1 MLIYMSRVKFYFY
14 EILTVSF
21 GLALIA
27 FFGTLSFFPMEIM
40 LLGEE
45 LSWLWVYI
53 LLIFSVFIVFIL
65 LSFYK
70 KKYSLVIVRVVDTL
84 TIICAIIAIVSFL
97 IYTQDV
103 IENWFVQGA
112 WFLRDNGLIIGI
124 LLSLIM
130 IKSVA
135 SLSFLITKFNEI
147 GGKSP
152 GEKDKEVLSF
162 VIIVLSFGFYIIEF
176 FLYRYF
182 TFYSCLFSIFI
193 FQACLSIMSV
203 FLISNSSY
211 KELLVLKIPEKTND
225 LTINSRFRKSFSKIN
240 LKLTKSGMDRTSFW
254 WLLYPLLVIIIIN
267 IVTLAT
273 LMSNL
278 FVSVNIGRPILMPLA
293 QILSIS
299 LIAMILF
306 VLTFN
311 VFGGRIRKRFG
322 DYYKEQ
328 KRSRSR
334 RGNINALDGQKFLGV
349 FLTISQVL
357 YFFEYPLYFPQVVS
371 FNLLFGIVGAIIY
384 HFLGKTDKQKNVLYS
399 IAIILLIINLILCYF
414 DGMAN
419 NTSVVVDGSIDLAPL
434 PYLYLHSWSYFM
446 MAGIPVGII
455 MSDLLLNVGFKHTDG
470 TDSINRGLL
479 FAFALFIGGM
489 ISMPLNFLLNN
500 PGGSHALLGT
510 STLYFI
516 LMIVI
521 YSVFLLLGLIYHIHI
536 EFVLPKIHEKK
547 MISKRNYII
556 KTKKTTV
563 VKQKIKRKFEFKRE
577 DLQKKTIAISFSIIF
592 IVTLIGGIF
601 IFVNYKQNHE
611 KPILAH
617 SPGNYYVWL
626 QKSSERVTKDFVVA
640 VDTSP
645 SIDAV
650 EISLAK
656 NEYGA
661 FQLVWRPLRQFINS
675 LTYSI
680 SNFTC
685 VGSPSNMIS
694 ASDCRLR
701 YEDYIIEETI
711 PDILVPFTSINLN
724 KLENYVLWFSM
735 KTPYDI
741 LEGEYRGNIIFN
753 INGADSE
760 IIEINLTVWNFTI
773 PEMRHLRTSI
783 GSFSQENEKIQN
795 YLYHRMNDYGVR
807 ISEASTY
814 AQLQAEEEYTCYY
827 NATANDW
834 VFNWTWWDNLT
845 EYKLNNTMNAFGIRD
860 PIDWDNHRNPDLTN
874 ATAILKLERYLQQ
887 VQAHIQN
894 KSWLN
899 YSYFYFI
906 DEFNLNIPSGYTR
919 QQYFTHLENYLIILN
934 DSAPLI
940 KITATVPPRDEYD
953 NLDPYFDI
961 YCPVSET
968 YDKTKWDSLMA
979 QGKEFWYYPCVGP
992 FAPWPNSH
1000 VYNHL
1005 YECRVLMWQT
1015 WLYGIHGYLYWQS
1028 QAYSHASYGFGANG
1042 YGDGWFLY
1050 ERDGKLYDSL
1060 RWENYLDGQEDYEY
1074 LWLLNAT
1081 LRYLTNNPGLISEIK
1096 LANLKAEFQ
1105 GIVNNIVGERYIYCD
1120 HPSTLY
1126 NGRDRVGVIL
1136 DDLSSVVNTTIIGEA
1151 QWLPPY

>member
-1 MLIYMSRVKFYFY
+1 MDKVKYYFY

-21 GLALIA
+21 GLALLA

-53 LLIFSVFIVFIL
+53 FLIFSVFIAFIL

-70 KKYSLVIVRVVDTL
+70 KNYSFIIIRIVDIL
-84 TIICAIIAIVSFL
+84 TIICAIIVIVSFL

-112 WFLRDNGLIIGI
+112 WFLRDNGFIVGV
-124 LLSLIM
+124 LLSLIL
-130 IKSVA
+130 IKSVTG
-135 SLSFLITKFNEI
+135 LSFLISKFNE
-147 GGKSP
+147 GGVQDSS
-152 GEKDKEVLSF
+152 EKQKEVLSLF
-162 VIIVLSFGFYIIEF
+162 IIVLSFGFYIIEF

-193 FQACLSIMSV
+193 VQVCLSIMSG
-203 FLISNSSY
+203 FLTSNSSY
-211 KELLVLKIPEKTND
+211 KDLLVLKITKETND
-225 LTINSRFRKSFSKIN
+225 LATNSRFKRRFSQIN
-240 LKLTKSGMDRTSFW
+240 LKLSKSGMDRTSFW
-254 WLLYPLLVIIIIN
+254 WLLYPLLVIIIVN
-267 IVTLAT
+267 IITLAT
-273 LMSNL
+273 MMSN
-278 FVSVNIGRPILMPLA
+278 FIVSVNIGRPLLMPLA

-299 LIAMILF
+299 LIAMVFI

-322 DYYKEQ
+322 DYYAGK

-334 RGNINALDGQKFLGV
+334 RGNVNALDGQKFLGI
-349 FLTISQVL
+349 FLAISQVL

-371 FNLLFGIVGAIIY
+371 YNLLFGIVGAIIY
-384 HFLGKTDKQKNVLYS
+384 HFLGKTDKQKIIIYS
-399 IAIILLIINLILCYF
+399 TAILLLILNFILCYL

-419 NTSVVVDGSIDLAPL
+419 NSPVVVDGSIDLVPL
-434 PYLYLHSWSYFM
+434 PFLYLHSWAYFM
-446 MAGIPVGII
+446 MVGIPIGII

-470 TDSINRGLL
+470 TDSVNRGLL
-479 FAFALFIGGM
+479 FSFTLFIGGM
-489 ISMPLNFLLNN
+489 ISMPGNFVLNN

-510 STLYFI
+510 STFYFI
-516 LMIVI
+516 LIIVVL
-521 YSVFLLLGLIYHIHI
+521 SVFLLLGLLYHIHI
-536 EFVLPKIHEKK
+536 EIVLPKIHEKK
-547 MISKRNYII
+547 TSLTRKNKINNKNRID
-556 KTKKTTV
+556 
-563 VKQKIKRKFEFKRE
+563 VKQAIKGKFEYKRE
-577 DLQKKTIAISFSIIF
+577 DLQKKTIAISYSIIF
-592 IVTLIGGIF
+592 IVSLIGGAF

-611 KPILAH
+611 KPILAY
-617 SPGNYYVWL
+617 SPGNYYVWF
-626 QKSSERVTKDFVVA
+626 QESSERVTKDFVVA

-661 FQLVWRPLRQFINS
+661 FQLVWRPLRQYINT

-685 VGSPSNMIS
+685 VETPSSVIS

-701 YEDYIIEETI
+701 YEEYIIENTI
-711 PDILVPFTSINLN
+711 PDLLVPFTSINLN
-724 KLENYVLWFSM
+724 NLENYLLWFSM

-741 LEGEYRGNIIFN
+741 LEGEYRGNITFN
-753 INGADSE
+753 INGVDSE
-760 IIEINLTVWNFTI
+760 IIDIDLTVWNFTV
-773 PEMRHLRTSI
+773 PEMRHLRTSV
-783 GSFSQENEKIQN
+783 GSFSQENKKIQN

-807 ISEASTY
+807 INEASTY
-814 AQLQAEEEYTCYY
+814 SQLHNEEEYTCYY
-827 NATANDW
+827 NATAKDW

-860 PIDWDNHRNPDLTN
+860 PIHWDNHRLPDIDDNET
-874 ATAILKLERYLQQ
+874 IYKLKRYLQG
-887 VQAHIQN
+887 VQDHIQN

-919 QQYFTHLENYLIILN
+919 QQYFAHLEEYLEIIN
-934 DSAPLI
+934 SSAPLI

-968 YDKTKWDSLMA
+968 YDKEKWDSLMA
-979 QGKEFWYYPCVGP
+979 QGREFWYYPCVGP

-1000 VYNHL
+1000 VYNRL

-1028 QAYSHASYGFGANG
+1028 QSYAHASYGFGANG

-1050 ERDGKLYDSL
+1050 ERDGNLYDSL

-1074 LWLLNAT
+1074 LWLFNAT
-1081 LRYLTNNPGLISEIK
+1081 LSYLTNNPGLIDATK
-1096 LANLKAEFQ
+1096 LTNLKVEFQ

-1126 NGRDRVGVIL
+1126 SGRDRVGIIL
-1136 DDLSSVVNTTIIGEA
+1136 DDLNNVVNTTIIGEA